1 VRRVSPRLGST
12 PACIPARFDPYVT
25 VKLTVLADCRG
36 VTEDSR
42 GRAVWDELQLAK
54 ELRVSRSTSR
64 SRRPGAP
71 FARAAY
77 AFCGTAFSP
86 RQLSQSSFMFAVGA

>member
-1 VRRVSPRLGST
+1 MRRVSPRLGST

-42 GRAVWDELQLAK
+42 GRAVWDEPQLAK
-54 ELRVSRSTSR
+54 ELRVSRSTS
-64 SRRPGAP
+64 
-71 FARAAY
+71 FAGAAY

-86 RQLSQSSFMFAVGA
+86 PQLSQSSFMFAVGA